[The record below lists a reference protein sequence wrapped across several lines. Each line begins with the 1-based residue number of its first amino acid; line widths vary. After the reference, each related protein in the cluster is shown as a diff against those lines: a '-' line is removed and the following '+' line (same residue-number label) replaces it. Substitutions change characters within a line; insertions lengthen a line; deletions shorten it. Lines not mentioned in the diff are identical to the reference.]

1 MDFFFSFSGILFAL
15 IIGVVSPG
23 PSFLFIAQRS
33 VSISRSDGISAALG
47 MGVGGVI
54 FAVLGL
60 LGLHAMLVTVPWVY
74 AILKMFGG
82 LYLFFLAFKIWRG
95 SSQSLH
101 FQEVK
106 KKSEKAWRS
115 SFLLGLTTQ
124 LSNPKT
130 AIVYG
135 SIFAAMLPHHI
146 SFTYNVLI
154 LPFVFMIEA
163 GWYIIVAVA
172 LSSTAPRK
180 AYTKSKLWIDRVA
193 AGVMGLLGLKLIT
206 STTTAL

>member
-1 MDFFFSFSGILFAL
+1 M
-15 IIGVVSPG
+15 
-23 PSFLFIAQRS
+23 AQRS

-54 FAVLGL
+54 FAL
-60 LGLHAMLVTVPWVY
+60 LGLAGLHAVFVAIPWVY
-74 AILKMFGG
+74 AILKIFGG
-82 LYLFFLAFKIWRG
+82 FYLLFLAYKIWKG
-95 SSQSLH
+95 SSQPLYV
-101 FQEVK
+101 QEVMVR
-106 KKSEKAWRS
+106 SGRSWRS
-115 SFLLGLTTQ
+115 SFLLGLAAQ

-135 SIFAAMLPHHI
+135 SIFAAMLPHQI
-146 SFTYNVLI
+146 SFTSNMLI

-163 GWYIIVAVA
+163 GWYIIVAIA

-193 AGVMGLLGLKLIT
+193 SGVMGLLGLKLIT
-206 STTTAL
+206 SATSAQ